1 MRVLLTGA
9 SGFIGRQV
17 LAQLALRGID
27 TVAVGGA
34 RAAGFQGEFI
44 EADLLQADACVD
56 VVARAHCTHLIHMAW
71 YAEHGQYW
79 ASPLNL
85 RWVEASVRLV
95 EAFCAAG
102 GQHVAAAGTCAEYDG
117 SVGYCREDS
126 SPLVPATLYGVAKD
140 ATRRLVTAVCDA
152 AGVPCA
158 WGRIFMAYGPGE
170 DRRRLFPSLADV
182 FQGRRAPFGVNAEA
196 YRDFVHV
203 EDVARAFA
211 DLSFAAASGSFNIA
225 SGLPIQIAQAV
236 RLIAQ
241 ACGAAPAAV
250 LDLAT
255 ERPGEPRLL
264 LGDNGRLL
272 SLGWRAVQP
281 FHPFRP

>member
-9 SGFIGRQV
+9 SGFIGRHV

-27 TVAVGGA
+27 TVAVGGT

-44 EADLLQADACVD
+44 EADLLQADACAD
-56 VVARAHCTHLIHMAW
+56 VVGRAQCTHLIHMAW

-140 ATRRLVTAVCDA
+140 ATRRLLSPICDA
-152 AGVPCA
+152 AGVPLA

-170 DRRRLFPSLADV
+170 DRRRLFPALADV
-182 FQGRRAPFGVNAEA
+182 FQGRRAPFGVNAGA
-196 YRDFVHV
+196 YRDFLHV

-211 DLSFAAASGSFNIA
+211 DLSCKAAAGSFNIA
-225 SGLPIQIAQAV
+225 SGQPIQIAKAV
-236 RLIAQ
+236 RSIAR
-241 ACGAAPAAV
+241 ACGADPAPV
-250 LDLAT
+250 LDLAA
-255 ERPGEPRLL
+255 ERPGEPHLL
-264 LGDNGRLL
+264 MGDNAKLL
-272 SLGWRAVQP
+272 SLGWRPVHP
-281 FHPFRP
+281 FHP

>member
-1 MRVLLTGA
+1 MRR
-9 SGFIGRQV
+9 GR
-17 LAQLALRGID
+17 A
-27 TVAVGGA
+27 
-34 RAAGFQGEFI
+34 
-44 EADLLQADACVD
+44 
-56 VVARAHCTHLIHMAW
+56 
-71 YAEHGQYW
+71 
-79 ASPLNL
+79 
-85 RWVEASVRLV
+85 
-95 EAFCAAG
+95 
-102 GQHVAAAGTCAEYDG
+102 CAEYDWSAG
-117 SVGYCREDS
+117 WCREDS

-170 DRRRLFPSLADV
+170 DRRRLFPALVDV
-182 FQGRRAPFGVNAEA
+182 FQGRRAPFGVNADA
-196 YRDFVHV
+196 YRDFLHV

-211 DLSFAAASGSFNIA
+211 DLSVAAASGSFNIA
-225 SGLPIQIAQAV
+225 SGQPVQIAQAV
-236 RLIAQ
+236 RSIAQ
-241 ACGAAPAAV
+241 ACGADPAAV

-272 SLGWRAVQP
+272 SLGWRAVRP